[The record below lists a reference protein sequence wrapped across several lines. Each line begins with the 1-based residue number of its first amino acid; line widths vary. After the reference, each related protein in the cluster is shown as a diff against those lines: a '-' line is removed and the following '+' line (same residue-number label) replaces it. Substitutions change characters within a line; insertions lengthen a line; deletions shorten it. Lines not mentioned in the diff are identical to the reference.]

1 MRASDLSNR
10 DTSKRLYWG
19 RDRVVV
25 DDPVAGTAAAA
36 AANGSDVDVELS
48 CSMSSSD
55 TGITDR

>member
-10 DTSKRLYWG
+10 DISKRLCWG

-36 AANGSDVDVELS
+36 AANDDIEVS

>member
-36 AANGSDVDVELS
+36 TANDDGDIELS

>member
-25 DDPVAGTAAAA
+25 DDPVAGTA
-36 AANGSDVDVELS
+36 NDDGDDDGDIELS

-55 TGITDR
+55 KGITDR

>member
-1 MRASDLSNR
+1 M
-10 DTSKRLYWG
+10 
-19 RDRVVV
+19 DRVVV

-36 AANGSDVDVELS
+36 TANDDGDIELS